1 MLQWSKIAIRIKRP
15 RNKSRRLPLPSCS
28 CKKSLWKVRMKLL
41 VAVVLV
47 AGLAG
52 IAAWGGEA
60 FAGDEHVGTCVFEK
74 LTGQDY
80 KFCRGDLEVFYPEL
94 GDVGCTYIPKCNQY
108 RKRISKD
115 WHNPKIAYP
124 QADKNKKYVL
134 IMVDPDAPNRANP
147 KYRFWR
153 HWVVINIK
161 GTDLRAGKL
170 RGHVLTENT
179 STVFSYFNLSLR
191 YWEPQP
197 GSCWPVQQGPE
208 SEDYGRPTPPSQS
221 GYHRYQFRLYEQPAH
236 EAISL
241 SPEEEASLGSWP
253 LERFIEQFRLGS
265 PVASTQ
271 FLTQHHSD

>member
-124 QADKNKKYVL
+124 QADK
-134 IMVDPDAPNRANP
+134 
-147 KYRFWR
+147 
-153 HWVVINIK
+153 

-170 RGHVLTENT
+170 RGHVLT
-179 STVFSYFNLSLR
+179 
-191 YWEPQP
+191 
-197 GSCWPVQQGPE
+197 
-208 SEDYGRPTPPSQS
+208 DYGRPTPPSQS

-241 SPEEEASLGSWP
+241 SPEEEASL
-253 LERFIEQFRLGS
+253 EKE
-265 PVASTQ
+265 TQ
-271 FLTQHHSD
+271 GTTRCNDLPKATWSSSDRATNRTQVS

>member
-1 MLQWSKIAIRIKRP
+1 MLQWSKVAIRIKRP

-52 IAAWGGEA
+52 VAAWGGEA
-60 FAGDEHVGTCVFEK
+60 FTGDEHMGTCVFEK

-108 RKRISKD
+108 RKRISKE
-115 WHNPKIAYP
+115 WHSPKIAYP

-153 HWVVINIK
+153 HWVVIDIK
-161 GTDLRAGKL
+161 VSLFLLCDLCRHLMMNLCDTTIIPIATHSVLGIGYPFHSRDNLRRQTGT
-170 RGHVLTENT
+170 
-179 STVFSYFNLSLR
+179 
-191 YWEPQP
+191 P
-197 GSCWPVQQGPE
+197 GCHLGILWSVE
-208 SEDYGRPTPPSQS
+208 S
-221 GYHRYQFRLYEQPAH
+221 
-236 EAISL
+236 
-241 SPEEEASLGSWP
+241 
-253 LERFIEQFRLGS
+253 
-265 PVASTQ
+265 
-271 FLTQHHSD
+271 

>member
-1 MLQWSKIAIRIKRP
+1 MPRHCIK
-15 RNKSRRLPLPSCS
+15 SERRAQCEQHQQ
-28 CKKSLWKVRMKLL
+28 VRMKLL
-41 VAVVLV
+41 AAVVLV
-47 AGLAG
+47 AGLVG
-52 IAAWGGEA
+52 VAAWGSEA
-60 FAGDEHVGTCVFEK
+60 FAGDEQMGTCVFEK

-108 RKRISKD
+108 RKRISKE
-115 WHNPKIAYP
+115 WRSPTIVYP
-124 QADKNKKYVL
+124 QADKNKKYVM

-153 HWVVINIK
+153 HWVVIDIK

-170 RGHVLTENT
+170 KGHVLT
-179 STVFSYFNLSLR
+179 
-191 YWEPQP
+191 
-197 GSCWPVQQGPE
+197 
-208 SEDYGRPTPPSQS
+208 DYGRPTPPSQS

-253 LERFIEQFRLGS
+253 MEHFIEQFRLGS

>member
-124 QADKNKKYVL
+124 QADK
-134 IMVDPDAPNRANP
+134 
-147 KYRFWR
+147 
-153 HWVVINIK
+153 

-241 SPEEEASLGSWP
+241 SPEEEASL
-253 LERFIEQFRLGS
+253 EKE
-265 PVASTQ
+265 TQ
-271 FLTQHHSD
+271 GTTRCNDLPKATWSSSDRATNRTQVS

>member
-1 MLQWSKIAIRIKRP
+1 MVRICFP
-15 RNKSRRLPLPSCS
+15 EE
-28 CKKSLWKVRMKLL
+28 VRMKLL
-41 VAVVLV
+41 AAVVLV

-52 IAAWGGEA
+52 VAAWGGEA
-60 FAGDEHVGTCVFEK
+60 FAGDEHRGTCVFEK

-108 RKRISKD
+108 RKRISKE
-115 WHNPKIAYP
+115 WRSPKIAYP
-124 QADKNKKYVL
+124 QADK
-134 IMVDPDAPNRANP
+134 
-147 KYRFWR
+147 
-153 HWVVINIK
+153 

-170 RGHVLTENT
+170 KGHVLT
-179 STVFSYFNLSLR
+179 
-191 YWEPQP
+191 
-197 GSCWPVQQGPE
+197 
-208 SEDYGRPTPPSQS
+208 DYGRPTPPSQS

-253 LERFIEQFRLGS
+253 MERFVEQFRLGS